1 MNEEKTMKTTD
12 VWLAG
17 YLLTKGA
24 ELVQLEKNP
33 HRPSQVVILLEGE
46 NLKENAQTFTA
57 NGEVPLLSFKQLFLD
72 LKHNLYRKN
81 LNTSTRG
88 RTDEGKRDF

>member
-1 MNEEKTMKTTD
+1 MKEEMRTTD
-12 VWLAG
+12 LWLAG

-24 ELVQLEKNP
+24 ELVHLDKNP
-33 HRPSQVVILLEGE
+33 TRPGQVVILLEGKS
-46 NLKENAQTFTA
+46 LKENAQAFTA

-72 LKHNLYRKN
+72 LKHSLHRRN

-88 RTDEGKRDF
+88 KTGEGAKKL